1 MRRFVRIAAGVLFAC
16 GAGCTVGPDYHPPGA
31 PKGAGYASAP
41 LPKAT
46 ASAAVRGGAA
56 QRFVEGLDIPGVWWT
71 LFHSPPLDA
80 LVRQALAANPTIA
93 AAQAALARAREEVY
107 AAEGAFYPSVA
118 ADFAASRNQTAA
130 SQSPVPANN
139 QLFYSL
145 YTPEVM
151 VGYAPDVFGGTRR
164 EVERREAKA
173 EVERFRL
180 EAAYLSLSANV
191 VASAIEEAALRGEID
206 ARREVVGIAGAA
218 LGILEKQYAL
228 GQIAGADVA
237 AQQAALAQAEAALP
251 PLEKALAQQR
261 DRLAALLGR
270 FPNRPPAESFDLAS
284 LTLPTRLPVSLP
296 SQLVAHR
303 PDMRAAAA
311 ELHAASAEIGV
322 AVAAEL
328 PQFTLTANPGLMSLT
343 LGGLGNGANL
353 FWTVAGEV
361 AQPIFEGFTLLHN
374 KRAAEAAFAEAGA
387 RYRATTLGAFR
398 DVADT
403 LHALQSDA
411 ATLKAAVAAETA
423 AKGSLDIARR
433 QLQLGQIDYL
443 GQLEAER
450 TYARARLDLVR
461 AEANR
466 LADTAALF
474 VALGGGWWNRHDLGD
489 KSFAAR

>member
-1 MRRFVRIAAGVLFAC
+1 MRRLVSVAAGVLLAC
-16 GAGCTVGPDYHPPGA
+16 SGGCTVGPDFHRPGA
-31 PKGAGYASAP
+31 PKGAGYTSAP
-41 LPKAT
+41 LPKTT
-46 ASAAVRGGAA
+46 ASAAVAGGAA
-56 QRFVEGLDIPGVWWT
+56 QRFVEGLDIPGAWWT
-71 LFHSPPLDA
+71 LFHSQPLDA
-80 LVRQALAANPTIA
+80 LVKEALAANPTIA
-93 AAQAALARAREEVY
+93 AAQAALVRANEEVY

-130 SQSPVPANN
+130 SQSPVPANS

-145 YTPEVM
+145 YTPELT

-164 EVERREAKA
+164 EVEALAAKA
-173 EVERFRL
+173 EVKRFAL
-180 EAAYLSLSANV
+180 EATDLSLSANV
-191 VASAIEEAALRGEID
+191 VAAAIEEAELRSEIA
-206 ARREVVGIAGAA
+206 ARREVVGIAGEA
-218 LGILEKQYAL
+218 LAILEKEYAL

-251 PLEKALAQQR
+251 PLEKALAKER
-261 DRLAALLGR
+261 DRLATLLGR
-270 FPNRPPAESFDLAS
+270 FPNWTPAEIFDPAS
-284 LTLPTRLPVSLP
+284 LTLPTALPLSLP

-303 PDMRAAAA
+303 PDLRAAAA
-311 ELHAASAEIGV
+311 ELHAASAEVGV

-353 FWTVAGEV
+353 FWTVAGDV

-374 KRAAEAAFAEAGA
+374 KRAAEADFAEAGA

-403 LHALQSDA
+403 LYALQSDA
-411 ATLKAAVAAETA
+411 TALKAAVAAETA
-423 AKGSLDIARR
+423 AKASLDIARR

-450 TYARARLDLVR
+450 TYARARLDRIR
-461 AEANR
+461 AQADR
-466 LADTAALF
+466 FADTAALF
-474 VALGGGWWNRHDLGD
+474 VALGGGWWNRHDLVGR
-489 KSFAAR
+489 SLASR